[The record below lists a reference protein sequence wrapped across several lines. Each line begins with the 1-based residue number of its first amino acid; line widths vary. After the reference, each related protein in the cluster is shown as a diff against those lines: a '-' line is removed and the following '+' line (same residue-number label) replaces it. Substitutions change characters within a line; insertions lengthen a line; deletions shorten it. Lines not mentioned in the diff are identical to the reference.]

1 MRRAHSR
8 LNGCQKHDK
17 EMFNNME
24 MLRQSSYMALVERQE
39 SPLYE
44 YMLHLLQRGRR
55 ASYSIGEFRTT
66 KSIQLKSSE
75 RNQLKQLYS
84 TENIQ
89 AYYLCEY
96 EKI

>member
-1 MRRAHSR
+1 
-8 LNGCQKHDK
+8 
-17 EMFNNME
+17 ME
-24 MLRQSSYMALVERQE
+24 MLRQSSYMALVECQE
-39 SPLYE
+39 SSLYE
-44 YMLHLLQRGRR
+44 YMLQLLRRGCR